1 MDINLKIICM
11 EETVWFLY
19 NLQCNAVWNNLP
31 ACTQAFDHS
40 RRKGKTMNKAKV
52 YPWYFA
58 AGAIIIYTVFSVVPG
73 IIGIGYSFTDW
84 SAYSKEL
91 HFVGL
96 KNFQAVFG
104 GNKDYMTYIT
114 NTLLFTLVTTVA
126 KTGLGLLLAVLLS
139 EGLKFKNF
147 HRGMMYLP
155 SVLPVLVTG
164 LTFTSILNPK
174 LGFLNTFLRAVG
186 LGGLAQKWLVDPKIA
201 FGSVMAVDIWRGT
214 GYIMTMLIVGILAI
228 PKVYYEAVSV
238 DGANTWQRFRYVTLP
253 MLRQTLAVTIV
264 LNVIYGLKVFDM
276 VYALTNGGPGHR
288 TEVMYTAVFKMMSKG
303 LYAEG
308 TTISSVLFIFMVII
322 GYFMVKILT
331 RNEVVE

>member
-1 MDINLKIICM
+1 MNAWFCGFFSSTMKTNTAAGFCPAANIIRKD
-11 EETVWFLY
+11 
-19 NLQCNAVWNNLP
+19 
-31 ACTQAFDHS
+31 ACD
-40 RRKGKTMNKAKV
+40 MNKAKT

-58 AGAIIIYTVFSVVPG
+58 AGALLVYTMFSVIPG
-73 IIGIGYSFTDW
+73 LIGIGYSFTDW

-91 HFVGL
+91 HFVGFQNFL
-96 KNFQAVFG
+96 KVFSG
-104 GNKDYMTYIT
+104 EGNYLHYIT
-114 NTLLFTLVTTVA
+114 NTLLFTLITTVS
-126 KTGLGLLLAVLLS
+126 KTVLGLLFAVALS
-139 EGLKFKNF
+139 EGIKFKNF
-147 HRGMMYLP
+147 HRGVMYLP
-155 SVLPVLVTG
+155 SVLPILVTG

-174 LGFLNTFLRAVG
+174 VGFLNTFLRSIG
-186 LGGLAQKWLVDPKIA
+186 LGFLAQKWLVDPKIA
-201 FGSVMAVDIWRGT
+201 FGSVMAVDIWRGV

-228 PKVYYEAVSV
+228 PRVYYEAVAV
-238 DGANTWQRFRYVTLP
+238 DGANAWQRFRFVTLP

-308 TTISSVLFIFMVII
+308 TTISSIMLIFMAVI

-331 RNEVVE
+331 KDEVVE